1 MFAYYVRIALLGLKR
16 QPVLSALMVL
26 AIGVGV
32 ATAMTALTVL
42 QRLGADPIPHKSER
56 LFALGVDNW
65 NTNGN
70 SWGEV
75 DGKAVAPDL
84 LTHKDAM
91 ALLAADR
98 ARRTVIAYSV
108 SVAVQPEK
116 EGLRPYVAAARATV
130 PDFFPMFDVPFLHG
144 GPWSEADE
152 AGRARMVVLS
162 KATNERLFGGENS
175 VGRRIRLSDQY
186 YTVVGVLDAWAPRP
200 KYYDLSTGAMNDP
213 EPLFIPLSLAIAE
226 DLAVNGNIS
235 CWESPGEGRA
245 SFLASEC
252 IWLNG
257 WVELPDDAA
266 VAAFRDFLAGYVAEQ
281 RQAGR
286 AFDRA
291 HLTAPVPLREWLH
304 LRRVVPDD
312 MPLFT
317 VLGFAFLLVCL
328 LNAGTLLLAKFLRR
342 SGEIGLRRAVGASKR
357 ALFAQYLTE
366 SSVVGFFGAFVGLL
380 LTVGGLA
387 GVRSL
392 SPHWSEAASLDLP
405 MLATCVVIAITT
417 SVLAGVYP
425 AWRASNVA
433 PAVQLKTN

>member
-42 QRLGADPIPHKSER
+42 QRLGADPIPHRSER

-65 NTNGN
+65 DGDDA
-70 SWGEV
+70 WGEV
-75 DGKAVAPDL
+75 DGVSVAPDL
-84 LTHKDAM
+84 LTYKDAK
-91 ALLAADR
+91 ALLDADR
-98 ARRTVIAYSV
+98 ALRTAVGLAV
-108 SVAVQPEK
+108 GLTVQPEK
-116 EGLRPYVAAARATV
+116 EGLRPYAASVRATV

-152 AGRARMVVLS
+152 SNRARVVVLS
-162 KATNERLFGGENS
+162 KATNERLFGGEDS
-175 VGRRIRLSDQY
+175 VGRRVRLSDLY
-186 YTVVGVLDAWAPRP
+186 YTVVGVLDDWTPRP
-200 KYYDLSTGAMNDP
+200 KYYDLSTGAMNDS
-213 EPLFIPLSLAIAE
+213 EPLFIPFSLAIAE
-226 DLAVNGNIS
+226 DFGVNGNIN

-252 IWLNG
+252 IWING

-266 VAAFRDFLAGYVAEQ
+266 VAAYRDFLAGYVAEQ
-281 RQAGR
+281 QQAGR
-286 AFDRA
+286 AFKRP
-291 HLTAPVPLREWLH
+291 HLTAPVPLREWLY

-312 MPLFT
+312 VRLFT

-357 ALFAQYLTE
+357 TLFAQYLTE
-366 SSVVGFFGAFVGLL
+366 SSVVGFFGACMGLL
-380 LTVGGLA
+380 LTAGGLA
-387 GVRSL
+387 GVRAL
-392 SPHWSEAASLDLP
+392 SPQLAEVASLDLP
-405 MLATCVVIAITT
+405 MFVACVAIAIAT

-425 AWRASNVA
+425 AWRASNIA
-433 PAVQLKTN
+433 PAAQLKTH

>member
-162 KATNERLFGGENS
+162 KATNERLFGGE
-175 VGRRIRLSDQY
+175 
-186 YTVVGVLDAWAPRP
+186 
-200 KYYDLSTGAMNDP
+200 AMNDP

-312 MPLFT
+312 MRLFT

-433 PAVQLKTN
+433 PAVQLKTS

>member
-65 NTNGN
+65 DNDDA
-70 SWGEV
+70 WGDV
-75 DGKAVAPDL
+75 DGVPVAPDL
-84 LTHKDAM
+84 LTYKDAK
-91 ALLAADR
+91 ALLDADR
-98 ARRTVIAYSV
+98 ALRTVV
-108 SVAVQPEK
+108 SLAVGLTVQPEK
-116 EGLRPYVAAARATV
+116 EGLRPYAASVRATV
-130 PDFFPMFDVPFLHG
+130 PDFFPMFDVAFLHG

-152 AGRARMVVLS
+152 AGRARVVVLS
-162 KATNERLFGGENS
+162 KASNERLFGGENS
-175 VGRRIRLSDQY
+175 VGRRIRMSDQY
-186 YTVVGVLDAWAPRP
+186 YTVVGVIDDWTPRP

-213 EPLFIPLSLAIAE
+213 EPLFIPFSLAIAE
-226 DLAVNGNIS
+226 DFGVNGKIN

-252 IWLNG
+252 IWLSG

-266 VAAFRDFLAGYVAEQ
+266 VAAYRDFLAGYVAEQ
-281 RQAGR
+281 QQAGR
-286 AFDRA
+286 AFKRA
-291 HLTAPVPLREWLH
+291 HLTAPVPLGEWLR

-312 MPLFT
+312 VRLFT

-357 ALFAQYLTE
+357 TLFAQYLTE
-366 SSVVGFFGAFVGLL
+366 SSVVGFFGAVVGIL

-392 SPHWSEAASLDLP
+392 SPQLSAVASLDLP
-405 MLATCVVIAITT
+405 MLATCVVIAIAT
-417 SVLAGVYP
+417 SVLAGIYP

-433 PAVQLKTN
+433 PAAQLKTN

>member
-42 QRLGADPIPHKSER
+42 QRLGGDPIPHKSER

-65 NTNGN
+65 GTDGN

-98 ARRTVIAYSV
+98 ARRTVIAYAV
-108 SVAVQPEK
+108 GLTVQPEK
-116 EGLRPYVAAARATV
+116 EGLRPYAASARATV

-152 AGRARMVVLS
+152 AGRARVVVLS
-162 KATNERLFGGENS
+162 KATNDRLFGGENS
-175 VGRRIRLSDQY
+175 VGRRVRLSDQY
-186 YTVVGVLDAWAPRP
+186 YTVAGVIDEWAPRP

-213 EPLFIPLSLAIAE
+213 EPLFIPLSLAIEE
-226 DLAVNGNIS
+226 DFGVNGNIN
-235 CWESPGEGRA
+235 CWASPGEGRA

-257 WVELPDDAA
+257 WVELPDEAA
-266 VAAFRDFLAGYVAEQ
+266 VAAYRDFLAGYAAEQ
-281 RQAGR
+281 KQAGR
-286 AFDRA
+286 SFLRPE
-291 HLTAPVPLREWLH
+291 LTAAVPLREWLR

-312 MPLFT
+312 MRLFT

-357 ALFAQYLTE
+357 TLFAQYLTE
-366 SSVVGFFGAFVGLL
+366 SSVVGLFGAVVGLL
-380 LTVGGLA
+380 LTVAGLA

-392 SPHWSEAASLDLP
+392 VPEWSAVASLDLQ
-405 MLATCVVIAITT
+405 MLGACVAIAIVT
-417 SVLAGVYP
+417 SVLAGIYP
-425 AWRASNVA
+425 AWRASNIA
-433 PAVQLKTN
+433 PAAHLKTH

>member
-42 QRLGADPIPHKSER
+42 QRLGGDPIPHKSER

-65 NTNGN
+65 GADGD
-70 SWGEV
+70 SWEM
-75 DGKAVAPDL
+75 DGKAVAPDM
-84 LTHKDAM
+84 LTYKDAM

-98 ARRTVIAYSV
+98 GLRTSV
-108 SVAVQPEK
+108 SFSVGLTVQPEK
-116 EGLRPYVAAARATV
+116 DGLRPYAARVRATV

-144 GPWSEADE
+144 GPWSEEDE
-152 AGRARMVVLS
+152 ANRASVVVLS
-162 KATNERLFGGENS
+162 KATNERLFGGQNS
-175 VGRRIRLSDQY
+175 LGRRVRLDDQY
-186 YTVVGVLDAWAPRP
+186 YTVTGVLDDWTPRP
-200 KYYDLSTGAMNDP
+200 KFYDLTTGAMNDP

-226 DLAVNGNIS
+226 DFGIRGNIN
-235 CWESPGEGRA
+235 CWEAPGEGRA

-252 IWLNG
+252 TWLTG
-257 WVELPDDAA
+257 WVELADEAA
-266 VAAFRDFLAGYVAEQ
+266 VAAYRDFLASYVVEQ
-281 RQAGR
+281 QQAGR
-286 AFDRA
+286 TFKRPN
-291 HLTAPVPLREWLH
+291 LTAPVPLREWLR

-312 MPLFT
+312 MRLFT

-357 ALFAQYLTE
+357 TLFAQYLTE
-366 SSVVGFFGAFVGLL
+366 SSVVGFFGACVGLL
-380 LTVGGLA
+380 LTLAGLA

-392 SPHWSEAASLDLP
+392 VPAWHAVATLDLP
-405 MLATCVVIAITT
+405 MLLACVAIAIIT
-417 SVLAGVYP
+417 SMLAGIYP

-433 PAVQLKTN
+433 PAAQLKTH

>member
-1 MFAYYVRIALLGLKR
+1 MFAYYVRIALLGLKH

-42 QRLGADPIPHKSER
+42 QRLGADPIPHRSER

-65 NTNGN
+65 NNDDP
-70 SWGEV
+70 WGDV
-75 DGKAVAPDL
+75 DGVPAAPDL
-84 LTHKDAM
+84 MTYKDAM
-91 ALLAADR
+91 ALLEADR
-98 ARRTVIAYSV
+98 ALRTVISYA
-108 SVAVQPEK
+108 VALTVQPEK
-116 EGLRPYVAAARATV
+116 EGLRPYATSARATV
-130 PDFFPMFDVPFLHG
+130 PDFFPMFDLPFLHG

-152 AGRARMVVLS
+152 TGRARVVVLS
-162 KATNERLFGGENS
+162 KASNERLFGGENS
-175 VGRRIRLSDQY
+175 VGRRVRLSDQF
-186 YTVVGVLDAWAPRP
+186 YTVAGVLDDWTPRP
-200 KYYDLSTGAMNDP
+200 RFYDLSTGAMNDP
-213 EPLFIPLSLAIAE
+213 EPFYVPFSLAVAE
-226 DLAVNGNIS
+226 GFSVNGNTN

-266 VAAFRDFLAGYVAEQ
+266 VAAYRDFLAGYVAEQ
-281 RQAGR
+281 QQAGR
-286 AFDRA
+286 AFKRA
-291 HLTAPVPLREWLH
+291 HLTAAVPLREWLRQ
-304 LRRVVPDD
+304 RRVVPDD
-312 MPLFT
+312 VRLFT

-357 ALFAQYLTE
+357 TLFAQYLTE
-366 SSVVGFFGAFVGLL
+366 SSVVGVFGAVVGIL
-380 LTVGGLA
+380 LTVGALA

-392 SPHWSEAASLDLP
+392 SPQLSAVAILDLP
-405 MLATCVVIAITT
+405 MLLTCVAIAIAT
-417 SVLAGVYP
+417 SMLAGVYP

-433 PAVQLKTN
+433 PAAQLKTN